1 MEKSAKLLTYLLVM
15 ACTRVNF
22 KNLKKNVIITFD
34 PLEMSANG
42 NTWEGYQW
50 VDGWPVSP
58 PRPHP
63 QQQQLPREP
72 APTEEGEMA
81 VETDPVADA
90 DHNTVHS
97 VVHTAADNNLS
108 ARQSE
113 AASQVNDFDPSHAGS
128 AYSSEEETDDD
139 IPDEKQV
146 ELGSGYT
153 QCRAARE
160 AAFVSTVV
168 DISCNENML
177 ITETKKLDR
186 IGTLDKQLDDE
197 IKDCFK
203 GARIE
208 KNGVT
213 VNQFLSCSFDP
224 ATLLCITCGREHKIL
239 EGEGGPDCF
248 AVTDQNFVG
257 TLPGTDQKKCLHIMR
272 MENASLT
279 ELAGIFLEVMEGK
292 TLRPGTCILVGSLSH
307 LSRVGV
313 EAYTA
318 EWRVCV
324 HMLASKWP
332 GISVCPLFPIHASAL
347 PGNLFGELLILH
359 TWFKSVYAGTTTGL
373 SSCWDKYTAA
383 LLEFSEGAGSLDQ
396 AEIKTPLL
404 PVNLDVNSCPHTV
417 RFSTSSTS
425 PAIIFGF
432 DRKTS
437 YELLLSL
444 ASSLRRGHS
453 IAINPE
459 AILAREPAL
468 NCEGVKDPGENL
480 KIILA
485 GASNLGRLRSVF
497 ESQGATVIDLTKPGW
512 MATPAN
518 IESLRSEL
526 AALADLENCAVV
538 FDVFGN
544 SAFKFKHVDGS
555 LVLPFRVGGGE
566 FHFLGDISL
575 DSDRSVSELIEN
587 LKPLFALAKKHFTVI
602 MPPLPR
608 YVFFGCCLDKFH
620 STNVGEEGYS
630 AQILEATLH
639 FRKLV
644 KTSLVGNED
653 LGQFWVTDTLACLG
667 TIPPTMPEKLNQLR
681 ACLGPDGVHL
691 TEVGRMHLFNNLAK
705 IILDMKS
712 GSIGR
717 PPKTA
722 VAAASSS
729 VTGKTFYWRGF
740 VSDRGS
746 VTRPAVNRGRGR
758 GRGGQLSN
766 GRGDLHASGGRG
778 RARPVPY
785 QRPGLPRGGRGKSH
799 LSN

>member
-1 MEKSAKLLTYLLVM
+1 MESSG
-15 ACTRVNF
+15 R
-22 KNLKKNVIITFD
+22 
-34 PLEMSANG
+34 
-42 NTWEGYQW
+42 TWEGYEW

-58 PRPHP
+58 PRRQP
-63 QQQQLPREP
+63 QQQQQHEP
-72 APTEEGEMA
+72 ADVLEGEGGMV
-81 VETDPVADA
+81 VEPAGPDT
-90 DHNTVHS
+90 
-97 VVHTAADNNLS
+97 TAAITAANVVTNVVPPTNSNTGDGASGRLS
-108 ARQSE
+108 ANSE
-113 AASQVNDFDPSHAGS
+113 QVKDFVSSYAGS
-128 AYSSEEETDDD
+128 NYSSEEESEDDV
-139 IPDEKQV
+139 PDEKQV
-146 ELGSGYT
+146 DLGNVYS

-177 ITETKKLDR
+177 GTETKKWDR
-186 IGTLDKQLDDE
+186 IGTLDKQLDSE
-197 IKDCFK
+197 IKECFK

-224 ATLLCITCGREHKIL
+224 ATLLCITCGREHKVL

-248 AVTDQNFVG
+248 AVTDQNFIG
-257 TLPGTDQKKCLHIMR
+257 TLPGTDQKNCLHILR
-272 MENASLT
+272 IENSSLI
-279 ELAGIFLEVMEGK
+279 ELANIFIEVMEGK

-324 HMLASKWP
+324 HMLASKWS

-347 PGNLFGELLILH
+347 PGSLFGDLLILH
-359 TWFKSVYAGTTTGL
+359 TWFKTVYAGTTTGL
-373 SSCWDKYTAA
+373 TSCWDKYTAA

-396 AEIKTPLL
+396 AEIRTPLL
-404 PVNLDVNSCPHTV
+404 PVNLDVSSGPCTV

-444 ASSLRRGHS
+444 ASSLRRGFS
-453 IAINPE
+453 IAIHPE
-459 AILAREPAL
+459 AILEREPAS
-468 NCEGVKDPGENL
+468 NSEGAKDPEKNL
-480 KIILA
+480 TIILA
-485 GASNLGRLRSVF
+485 GASNLGRLRPVF

-512 MATPAN
+512 MATPSN

-526 AALADLENCAVV
+526 SALADLENCAVV

-566 FHFLGDISL
+566 FHFLGDICL
-575 DSDRSVSELIEN
+575 DSDRSVGELIES

-608 YVFFGCCLDKFH
+608 YVFFGCCMDRFH
-620 STNVGEEGYS
+620 STNVREDGYS
-630 AQILEATLH
+630 SQILEATLH

-667 TIPPTMPEKLNQLR
+667 TIPPTMPEKLNLLR
-681 ACLGPDGVHL
+681 ASLGPDCVHL
-691 TEVGRMHLFNNLAK
+691 TDVGRMHLFNNLAK
-705 IILDMKS
+705 VILDMKA
-712 GSIGR
+712 GTLGR
-717 PPKTA
+717 PPKSA

-729 VTGKTFYWRGF
+729 VTGKSYYWRGF

-746 VTRPAVNRGRGR
+746 VSRPAAPRGR
-758 GRGGQLSN
+758 GRGGRGGHSSS
-766 GRGDLHASGGRG
+766 GRGDQHSGGGRG
-778 RARPVPY
+778 GGGGSSRARITPY
-785 QRPGLPRGGRGKSH
+785 QRSVPLRGGNGR
-799 LSN
+799 NRYNN

>member
-1 MEKSAKLLTYLLVM
+1 MILLY
-15 ACTRVNF
+15 F
-22 KNLKKNVIITFD
+22 
-34 PLEMSANG
+34 LEMSSSG
-42 NTWEGYQW
+42 NTWEGYEW

-58 PRPHP
+58 PRPR
-63 QQQQLPREP
+63 QQQQPPPR
-72 APTEEGEMA
+72 TDEGEMA
-81 VETDPVADA
+81 VEMEPAAEPEANNISVTTDSG
-90 DHNTVHS
+90 TVGC
-97 VVHTAADNNLS
+97 
-108 ARQSE
+108 RQPEESD
-113 AASQVNDFDPSHAGS
+113 QVKFFDSSLAGS
-128 AYSSEEETDDD
+128 AYTSEEETDED

-146 ELGSGYT
+146 DLSSGYT

-160 AAFVSTVV
+160 AAFVSTVI

-177 ITETKKLDR
+177 VTETKKWDR

-248 AVTDQNFVG
+248 AVTDQNFIG
-257 TLPGTDQKKCLHIMR
+257 TLPGNDQKKCLNIVR
-272 MENASLT
+272 IENAGLT
-279 ELAGIFLEVMEGK
+279 ELANIFLEVMDGT
-292 TLRPGTCILVGSLSH
+292 TLKPGTCILVGSLSH

-324 HMLASKWP
+324 HMLTSKWS

-373 SSCWDKYTAA
+373 TSCWDKYAAA

-396 AEIKTPLL
+396 AEIKTLLL
-404 PVNLDVNSCPHTV
+404 PANLDVNSGPHTV

-437 YELLLSL
+437 HELLLSL
-444 ASSLRRGHS
+444 ASSLRRGLS
-453 IAINPE
+453 IAIHPE
-459 AILAREPAL
+459 AILEREPAL
-468 NCEGVKDPGENL
+468 NCEGAKDPGKNL
-480 KIILA
+480 TIILA
-485 GASNLGRLRSVF
+485 GASNLGRLRPIF

-575 DSDRSVSELIEN
+575 DTDRSVGELIEN

-608 YVFFGCCLDKFH
+608 YVFCGCCLDRFH

-667 TIPPTMPEKLNQLR
+667 SIPPTMPEKLNQLR
-681 ACLGPDGVHL
+681 ASLGTDGVHL
-691 TEVGRMHLFNNLAK
+691 TAEGRMHLFNNLAK
-705 IILDMKS
+705 TILDMKS
-712 GSIGR
+712 GSLGR
-717 PPKTA
+717 PPKPA

-729 VTGKTFYWRGF
+729 VSGKTFYWRGF

-746 VTRPAVNRGRGR
+746 VSRPAAHRGR
-758 GRGGQLSN
+758 GRGGRGGPHNS
-766 GRGDLHASGGRG
+766 GRGDLHTSGGRG
-778 RARPVPY
+778 RARPAPY
-785 QRPGLPRGGRGKSH
+785 QRPGLPRGGRGKNQ